1 MLTAMKKTFNTR
13 KWVENYGDYL
23 FSLARYKLNDDEL
36 ARDLIQET
44 FYSAIKAK
52 DSFRG
57 ECSEKT
63 WLVRI
68 LNNKIIDHYRAGKK
82 EIPMSEYLD
91 RTEQSFNDHYFDL
104 HTPGEYGHHKI
115 EAFPVL
121 SHLESDVR
129 INQSELKK
137 ILDLCIG
144 KLPSPLSQVFL
155 LKYISGEKA
164 DSICKKFNISSSNY
178 WVILHRAKLLLRTCI
193 SKKWSL

>member
-1 MLTAMKKTFNTR
+1 MKKTLDTR

-23 FSLARYKLNDDEL
+23 FSLARYKLNDTEL

-44 FYSAIKAK
+44 FFSAIKAI
-52 DSFRG
+52 DTFRG
-57 ECSEKT
+57 DCSEKT

-91 RTEQSFNDHYFDL
+91 NTEASFSEHYFDL
-104 HTPGEYGHHKI
+104 HTPGEYGHHKTA
-115 EAFPVL
+115 AFPSI
-121 SHLESDVR
+121 SHLESDGN

-137 ILDLCIG
+137 VLNICIG
-144 KLPSPLSQVFL
+144 KLPNNLSQVFL
-155 LKYISGEKA
+155 LKYISGENA
-164 DSICKKFNISSSNY
+164 DFICKKFNITSSNY

-193 SKKWSL
+193 SKIWSL